1 MSANISKPKLREK
14 LDSLFVALSGLTQ
27 DLATFVAITV
37 TGALSAASATI
48 TGAISAA
55 SAGITG
61 AVTVGTTLGVTGNTT
76 LGGLIGSKASNS
88 TAATTTWTLSAA
100 DLAKLIVEKSGTTG
114 GSTDI
119 VATPTTGKIY
129 IVYNNGTGSNIVF
142 KATGQTG
149 VTVATAKSAIV
160 MGNGTDFIRVTADA

>member
-37 TGALSAASATI
+37 IGALSAASATI
-48 TGAISAA
+48 TGALSAA

-61 AVTVGTTLGVTGNTT
+61 ALTVGTTLDVTGNTT

-100 DLAKLIVEKSGTTG
+100 DLSKLIVEKSGTTG

-119 VATPTTGKIY
+119 VATPTDGKIY
-129 IVYNNGTGSNIVF
+129 IVYNKATGSNIVF

-149 VTVATAKSAIV
+149 VTVATGKIAV
-160 MGNGTDFIRVTADA
+160 VVGNGTDFIRATLDA

>member
-14 LDSLFVALSGLTQ
+14 LDSLFVALSGITQ
-27 DLATFVAITV
+27 ELATFVSVTI

-55 SAGITG
+55 SATISG
-61 AVTVGTTLGVTGNTT
+61 ALAVTGNTT
-76 LGGLIGSKASNS
+76 LGGLIGSKATNS

-100 DLAKLIVEKSGTTG
+100 DLSKLIVEKSGTTG

-119 VATPTTGKIY
+119 VATPTAGKIY
-129 IVYNNGTGSNIVF
+129 IVYNNATGSNIVF

>member
-14 LDSLFVALSGLTQ
+14 LDSLFVSLIGITQ

-48 TGAISAA
+48 TGALDVM
-55 SAGITG
+55 GD
-61 AVTVGTTLGVTGNTT
+61 TT
-76 LGGLIGSKASNS
+76 LGGLIGSKATNAV
-88 TAATTTWTLSAA
+88 AATTTWTLSAA
-100 DLAKLIVEKSGTTG
+100 DLSKLIVEKSGTTG

-119 VATPTTGKIY
+119 VATPTNGKIY
-129 IVYNNGTGSNIVF
+129 VVYNNATGSNIVF

-149 VTVATAKSAIV
+149 VTVATATSALV
-160 MGNGTDFIRVTADA
+160 MGNGTDFVRVTADA